1 MKKVILVNIGA
12 ILIILALFEGAF
24 YILVKNPDLLKKC
37 PRKIGNMVG
46 YLYAQERST
55 IQFVPACAQHDST
68 LGYTLKPGVCTF
80 SGREFSNEYRIN
92 SLGVR
97 DEEKAL
103 NHPAV
108 IVTGDSFA
116 MGWGVNQWETYAKR
130 LEQKSGLTVLNA
142 AISSYGTVREMQIL
156 RKVPTDKLRWLIIQ
170 YCGNDYEENREFY
183 LQGNRLKTMSPE
195 AYQSYVT
202 LNRDSQTYFL
212 GKYLWLK
219 IKKRLDEFNHSRKLP
234 PPIDRDD
241 VDLFIHA
248 IVHSGLDLGETKIVA
263 FVMNGRN
270 PDDNRAFPETL
281 KKKIQAGK
289 YPPYI
294 QNMIVLDLSR
304 DLKADHFYTLDDHL
318 NKEGHEVIAN
328 KLQHIITQRHGSK
341 Y

>member
-12 ILIILALFEGAF
+12 ILIILAFFEGAL
-24 YILVKNPDLLKKC
+24 YLLVKNPDLLKKC
-37 PRKIGNMVG
+37 PRKIGNMIG

-55 IQFVPACAQHDST
+55 IQFVPACARHDAA
-68 LGYTLKPGVCTF
+68 LGYTLKPGACTF

-103 NHPAV
+103 HHPAV

-116 MGWGVNQWETYAKR
+116 MGWGVNQEETYAKR
-130 LEQKSGLTVLNA
+130 LEQKSGLPVLNA
-142 AISSYGTVREMQIL
+142 AVSSYGTVRELQIL
-156 RKVPTDKLRWLIIQ
+156 RNVQTDRLRWLIIQ

-202 LNRDSQTYFL
+202 LNRESQAYFP

-219 IKKRLDEFNHSRKLP
+219 VKKRLDEFSRSQDKAP
-234 PPIDRDD
+234 SIDRDE

-248 IVHSGLDLGETKIVA
+248 IVHSGLDLRETNIIT

-270 PDDNRAFPETL
+270 PDDNRSFPEAL
-281 KKKIQAGK
+281 KKKMVAGD
-289 YPPYI
+289 YPSYI
-294 QNMIVLDLSR
+294 KRMIVVDLSP
-304 DLKADHFYTLDDHL
+304 DLRAEHFHILDDHL
-318 NKEGHEVIAN
+318 NHRGHEVIAD
-328 KLQHIITQRHGSK
+328 KLLPLIKPPQRND
-341 Y
+341 